1 MKFLSLLIVI
11 VGGSLLPFKVEGVVL
26 ELRDQQTM
34 VAANLTLND
43 LLKSSQGL
51 TNDDLSAVIAPSPTL
66 GKSDTWTRDKIE
78 ALLPATVKEQT
89 VEWTGANACVIN
101 RPAVQYGQ
109 REVKQLITAELGRRL
124 PAESDF
130 AILELPDVDT
140 FPVPDG
146 PLDTVV
152 ELTAGSLRN
161 EWGEATL
168 RFSSQGQLAVTMSVR
183 FHWAYTR
190 LVWQAANRVTN
201 GNPLSA
207 SDFQQVEVNVLKLPG
222 LLQPATDFPDGKVA
236 AHALPTGKILME
248 NDWVEPVLVARND
261 LVTILY
267 DHNGISITVQ
277 ARAMA
282 NGVNNE
288 VIAVQ
293 NVTSHKVFNARVVG
307 ERSLVY
313 DE

>member
-66 GKSDTWTRDKIE
+66 GKS
-78 ALLPATVKEQT
+78 EQT